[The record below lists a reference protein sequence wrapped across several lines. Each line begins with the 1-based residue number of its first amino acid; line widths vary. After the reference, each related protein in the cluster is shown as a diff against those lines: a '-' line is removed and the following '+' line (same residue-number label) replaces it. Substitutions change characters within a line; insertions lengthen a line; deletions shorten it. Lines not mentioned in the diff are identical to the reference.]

1 MASLCRSRYGPNR
14 VKSRNPLMMLG
25 RQADSVSDLTG
36 TMPVFTRK
44 STMRRNM
51 PSLMYGMTS
60 SVQMR

>member
-1 MASLCRSRYGPNR
+1 
-14 VKSRNPLMMLG
+14 MMLG

-51 PSLMYGMTS
+51 LSLMYGMTS